1 MQGLIGSNKKIEPR
15 HYNLISDE
23 RGNMFS
29 CSRSIYFYAFK
40 TGGLLGKFKP
50 CARLPG
56 EIYSPLQLTTLGRP
70 AIVQLGSKVGHF
82 FLKRS
87 IVDSIAS
94 EFQESPLIIGSNRKN
109 FLIINFLPGRLGFV
123 PFHVDVII
131 SFSHLVLKI
140 FRGLI
145 AQPERV
151 ILLRPVLRQ
160 LSLPLDNTKVELM

>member
-1 MQGLIGSNKKIEPR
+1 VQGLIGSNKKIEPR

-29 CSRSIYFYAFK
+29 CSRSIFFYAFK
-40 TGGLLGKFKP
+40 NRWSAWKIQTVCTTSGGN
-50 CARLPG
+50 
-56 EIYSPLQLTTLGRP
+56 SPLQLTTLGRP
-70 AIVQLGSKVGHF
+70 AIVRLGSKVGHF